1 MASIRDELRTFLAID
16 GLSAYLSALRQA
28 QDNNLKAALT
38 VADLHDKLR
47 GIAKPIIQVG
57 EALGLQAGQWAL
69 VATAIYAARSA
80 INQIRQV
87 VRESMEDFEKYNTVL
102 FRTSFIFSSMGG
114 SPGTN
119 ALRSFARERA
129 ATTGI
134 AEGDTLS
141 LLGRARQFGFSAQTA
156 GRLVPRL
163 QDVGASGLMSPESAL
178 DMINQLMHT
187 EGRGRGSLG
196 AISGVATRLGLD
208 PRGFTGGQQHDLEL
222 ILRQL
227 TAKVGGLSDQM
238 GQTVSGTFT
247 RNQELLHQ
255 SMNRLGAIFESTL
268 APLIETL
275 NRTLLG
281 AIRIFD
287 MAANRDSG
295 LGHFIRAAEHAT
307 RGIPPSLGP
316 EFWLINRILRGFTRL
331 QDQGGLG
338 QRDRNANHD
347 SGKLDEIAANTLNMP
362 SAIALAIFGSQS
374 AFTRQAGSFRNFQ
387 AAINART

>member
-28 QDNNLKAALT
+28 QEGNLKAALT

-247 RNQELLHQ
+247 RNQTLHQ
-255 SMNRLGAIFESTL
+255 GRCSGWARSSK
-268 APLIETL
+268 PLWC
-275 NRTLLG
+275 RSS
-281 AIRIFD
+281 R
-287 MAANRDSG
+287 R
-295 LGHFIRAAEHAT
+295 
-307 RGIPPSLGP
+307 
-316 EFWLINRILRGFTRL
+316 
-331 QDQGGLG
+331 
-338 QRDRNANHD
+338 
-347 SGKLDEIAANTLNMP
+347 
-362 SAIALAIFGSQS
+362 
-374 AFTRQAGSFRNFQ
+374 
-387 AAINART
+387 

>member
-1 MASIRDELRTFLAID
+1 
-16 GLSAYLSALRQA
+16 
-28 QDNNLKAALT
+28 
-38 VADLHDKLR
+38 
-47 GIAKPIIQVG
+47 
-57 EALGLQAGQWAL
+57 
-69 VATAIYAARSA
+69 
-80 INQIRQV
+80 
-87 VRESMEDFEKYNTVL
+87 MEDFEKYNTVL

-178 DMINQLMHT
+178 DIINQLMHT

-247 RNQELLHQ
+247 RNQTLLQ
-255 SMNRLGAIFESTL
+255 GTMQRLGAIIEASLVPF
-268 APLIETL
+268 IETL
-275 NRTLLG
+275 NRSLLG
-281 AIRIFD
+281 AIRAFD
-287 MAANRDSG
+287 AAANGQSG
-295 LGHFIRAAEHAT
+295 FGKFIQMVERNT
-307 RGIPPSLGP
+307 RYSDPTTNP
-316 EFWLINRILRGFTRL
+316 EGWIAHLIARGFTRL
-331 QDQGGLG
+331 QDQGQVGAK
-338 QRDRNANHD
+338 DRNANHD
-347 SGKLDEIAANTLNMP
+347 SAKLDEIASNTLNMP

-374 AFTRQAGSFRNFQ
+374 AFTRQAGSFRNFG